1 MLWDETEV
9 VQNNSFFSELSRD
22 RRGKTRPEVY
32 TDQVTNPKSMG
43 LTQTKIENLSEVFPR
58 KKDQKKLKVEKPC
71 MSASCLVQGF

>member
-1 MLWDETEV
+1 M

-43 LTQTKIENLSEVFPR
+43 LTQKKIENLPEVFPSFLYVVKER
-58 KKDQKKLKVEKPC
+58 KKGKKNDKEL
-71 MSASCLVQGF
+71 LRHRG